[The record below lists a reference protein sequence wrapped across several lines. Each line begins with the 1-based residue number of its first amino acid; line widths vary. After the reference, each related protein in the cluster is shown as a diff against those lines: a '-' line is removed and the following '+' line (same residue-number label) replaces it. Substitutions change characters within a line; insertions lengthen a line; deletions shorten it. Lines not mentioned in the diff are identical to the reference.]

1 MLKKKMFRHKVLRAV
16 IFILVLFLSIVALE
30 LCFSQ
35 YYLMS
40 SKYKVTTAKVDEKI
54 RIVHLTDLHN
64 QEFGEGNSRLI
75 SKVREQEPD
84 LICITGDMIN
94 MDQDN
99 MNTATNLIA
108 KFAPDFPVYVSMGN
122 HEMQYR
128 FADTDTIEDMFRT
141 AGADVL
147 HFEYQDITIK
157 GVDIRIGGFYGYG
170 LPEESEASRADET
183 AFLKK
188 FQETDGYKLLLA
200 HMPFGWY
207 HAGSLDSWDV
217 NLVLAGHTHGGQI
230 RIPFVGGFYAPDLG
244 WFPGRE
250 CGLYYSEDGEK
261 VMVLSRGLGST
272 EKIPRF
278 HNIPE
283 IVTIEIQPEY
293 R

>member
-1 MLKKKMFRHKVLRAV
+1 MKDYGNSYMIKKKTLRHKIMMA
-16 IFILVLFLSIVALE
+16 IILVFVLFVIYIVLE
-30 LCFSQ
+30 LYLSQ

-40 SKYKVTTAKVDEKI
+40 SKYKIATAKVDEKI

-64 QEFGEGNSRLI
+64 QEFGEGNSMLI

-108 KFAPDFPVYVSMGN
+108 KLASDFPVYVSMGN

-128 FADTDTIEDMFRT
+128 FADTDTIVDMFRT

-147 HFEYQDITIK
+147 QFEYQDISIK

-183 AFLKK
+183 AFLKRVS
-188 FQETDGYKLLLA
+188 G
-200 HMPFGWY
+200 
-207 HAGSLDSWDV
+207 
-217 NLVLAGHTHGGQI
+217 N
-230 RIPFVGGFYAPDLG
+230 R
-244 WFPGRE
+244 
-250 CGLYYSEDGEK
+250 
-261 VMVLSRGLGST
+261 
-272 EKIPRF
+272 
-278 HNIPE
+278 
-283 IVTIEIQPEY
+283 
-293 R
+293 